1 MQFTALLFQQSA
13 GELSLLQLLA
23 VLNKQIDKLGAFLED
38 EMPVVAHSL
47 LQGLVALNGEG
58 EGIRGIGGIE
68 VDGRATTHVLAV
80 VLQYDLLLENGL
92 LILVQIREKGTAAT
106 ASSLHVHRDVH
117 RGVHRGTNRGNR
129 RAVMVDSLQ
138 ELFLEDRQAWSN
150 RPP

>member
-1 MQFTALLFQQSA
+1 
-13 GELSLLQLLA
+13 
-23 VLNKQIDKLGAFLED
+23 
-38 EMPVVAHSL
+38 MPVVVLFL

-58 EGIRGIGGIE
+58 DGIEVIEVIE
-68 VDGRATTHVLAV
+68 VDGIATTHVLAV

-92 LILVQIREKGTAAT
+92 LIPVQMREKGTAAT
-106 ASSLHVHRDVH
+106 ASSIHVHRDVH
-117 RGVHRGTNRGNR
+117 GDVHGDAHRGANRGNR